1 MQRKSH
7 LFIRCINTRIKL
19 YINLNTRNKYMYLC
33 RKEKVFSSSKLRE
46 CFIKN
51 HYFTQVENLHAL
63 KNISTMKYN
72 KYLKTKPT

>member
-1 MQRKSH
+1 
-7 LFIRCINTRIKL
+7 
-19 YINLNTRNKYMYLC
+19 MYLC

-72 KYLKTKPT
+72 KYLRTKPT